1 MSKKKKIILTLS
13 ITVVVL
19 GLAVGL
25 VFFLKN
31 RTRDKKT
38 VNVYPV
44 ESLGYTSDMIGNWD
58 DTLSGN
64 VVINKEQKIY
74 LTSTDQISE
83 VKVQEGDTVKAGDV
97 LLVYDTTAQSLQLET
112 MRADVEIARTA
123 VLAAERDLNILQ
135 NTTPVEPTTEEPTT
149 EEQPPE
155 EPTPGD
161 NPTSEEQPPEE
172 PTPGDNPTS
181 EEQPPEEPTPGDN
194 PTSEEQP
201 PEEPTPGD
209 NPTSEEQPGEVQPQA
224 SVTPREVEQLS
235 QPPIHNEGETE
246 VEGDMLDEQT
256 YTKEELAQA
265 IVDKQNEIKR
275 LNIDYQLKQ
284 VELEILEYQTA
295 TGEVLC
301 NFDGV
306 VKTVADQETAI
317 LNNEP
322 FIVVSGTDGYT
333 VQGYIGELA
342 LASVQE
348 GDTVSMFSYDNGMT
362 YTGVITEISDM
373 PTSDYYSYDGT
384 QQSYYPMTISVTEGD
399 DLAQGMYMEITVEQ
413 SGTASDS
420 VSDSIYIPLALVDKE
435 NGSYYV
441 MKEVDGKLQK
451 VFIKTG
457 KIVWGDTIE
466 VQSGVSM
473 DDYLAIPYSKNA
485 EEGVKTVEKSADEA
499 YGY

>member
-19 GLAVGL
+19 GIAVGL
-25 VFFLKN
+25 VFFLKE
-31 RTRDKKT
+31 RTRNNKT
-38 VNVYPV
+38 VNVYLAAD
-44 ESLGYTSDMIGNWD
+44 LGYTSDMIGNWD
-58 DTLSGN
+58 STLSGN

-74 LTSTDQISE
+74 LTATDQISE

-97 LLVYDTTAQSLQLET
+97 LLVYDTTAQSLKLEA

-123 VLAAERDLNILQ
+123 VLAAQRDLNILQ

-149 EEQPPE
+149 EEPTTE
-155 EPTPGD
+155 EPTTEEPTTEEPTTED
-161 NPTSEEQPPEE
+161 NPTSEE
-172 PTPGDNPTS
+172 PTDN
-181 EEQPPEEPTPGDN
+181 
-194 PTSEEQP
+194 
-201 PEEPTPGD
+201 
-209 NPTSEEQPGEVQPQA
+209 VQPQA
-224 SVTPREVEQLS
+224 SVAPREVEQLS
-235 QPPIHNEGETE
+235 QSPVHNEGQMD
-246 VEGDMLDEQT
+246 VEGDVPDEQT

-265 IVDKQNEIKR
+265 IADKQNEIKR

-322 FIVVSGTDGYT
+322 FIVVGGTDGYT

-348 GDTVSMFSYDNGMT
+348 GDTVSMYSYDNGMT

-373 PTSDYYSYDGT
+373 PISDYYSYDGT
-384 QQSYYPMTISVTEGD
+384 AQSYYPMTISVTEGD
-399 DLAQGMYMEITVEQ
+399 DLTQGMYMEITVEQ
-413 SGTASDS
+413 SNDDS
-420 VSDSIYIPLALVDKE
+420 NSVYIPMALVDKE
-435 NGSYYV
+435 NGAYYV

-457 KIVWGDTIE
+457 KIIWGDTIE
-466 VQSGVSM
+466 VQSGVSI

-485 EEGVKTVEKSADEA
+485 EEGVKTVEKSAEDA

>member
-19 GLAVGL
+19 GISVGL

-31 RTRDKKT
+31 RTRNNKT
-38 VNVYPV
+38 ASVYPV
-44 ESLGYTSDMIGNWD
+44 ENLGYTSDMIGNWD
-58 DTLSGN
+58 STLSGN

-112 MRADVEIARTA
+112 LRADVEIARTA

-149 EEQPPE
+149 EEPTTE
-155 EPTPGD
+155 EPTTEDPTTEDPTTED
-161 NPTSEEQPPEE
+161 NPTSEE
-172 PTPGDNPTS
+172 PTTEDNPTS
-181 EEQPPEEPTPGDN
+181 EESTDN
-194 PTSEEQP
+194 
-201 PEEPTPGD
+201 
-209 NPTSEEQPGEVQPQA
+209 VQPQA
-224 SVTPREVEQLS
+224 SVAPREVEQLS
-235 QPPIHNEGETE
+235 QSPIHNEGEMD
-246 VEGDMLDEQT
+246 VEGDVPDEKT

-265 IVDKQNEIKR
+265 IADKQNEIKK

-322 FIVVSGTDGYT
+322 FIVVGGTDGYT

-348 GDTVSMFSYDNGMT
+348 GDTVSMYSYDNGMT

-373 PTSDYYSYDGT
+373 PVSDYYSYDGT
-384 QQSYYPMTISVTEGD
+384 EQSYYPMTISVTEGD
-399 DLAQGMYMEITVEQ
+399 DLTQGMYMEITVDQ
-413 SGTASDS
+413 SGTD
-420 VSDSIYIPLALVDKE
+420 SDSIYIPMALVGKE
-435 NGSYYV
+435 NGAYYV

-457 KIVWGDTIE
+457 KIIWGDTIE

-485 EEGVKTVEKSADEA
+485 EEGVKAVEKSSDDA

>member
-31 RTRDKKT
+31 RTRNKKT

-135 NTTPVEPTTEEPTT
+135 NTTPEEPTTEEPTT
-149 EEQPPE
+149 EEPTTE
-155 EPTPGD
+155 EPTTEEPTTEEPTTEEPTTEEPTTED
-161 NPTSEEQPPEE
+161 SPTSEE
-172 PTPGDNPTS
+172 TTDN
-181 EEQPPEEPTPGDN
+181 
-194 PTSEEQP
+194 
-201 PEEPTPGD
+201 
-209 NPTSEEQPGEVQPQA
+209 VQPQA
-224 SVTPREVEQLS
+224 SVAPRETERLS
-235 QPPIHNEGETE
+235 QSPIHNEGEMDA
-246 VEGDMLDEQT
+246 EGDLPAEQT

-265 IVDKQNEIKR
+265 IADKQNEIKR

-284 VELEILEYQTA
+284 IELEILEYQTA
-295 TGEVLC
+295 TGEVRC

-322 FIVVSGTDGYT
+322 FIVVGGTDGYT

-342 LASVQE
+342 LSSVQE
-348 GDTVSMFSYDNGMT
+348 GDAVSMFSYDNGMT
-362 YTGVITEISDM
+362 YTGVIDEISDI
-373 PTSDYYSYDGT
+373 PVSDYYIYDGT

-399 DLAQGMYMEITVEQ
+399 GLKQGMYMEITVEQ
-413 SGTASDS
+413 SGTDSD
-420 VSDSIYIPLALVDKE
+420 SDSIYIPLALVDKE

-441 MKEVDGKLQK
+441 MKEVDGKLRK
-451 VFIKTG
+451 EFIKTG
-457 KIVWGDTIE
+457 KIIWGDTIE
-466 VQSGVSM
+466 VQSGVGM
-473 DDYLAIPYSKNA
+473 EDYLAIPYSKNA
-485 EEGVKTVEKSADEA
+485 KEGVRTVEKSADEA

>member
-31 RTRDKKT
+31 RTRNKKT

-44 ESLGYTSDMIGNWD
+44 ESLGYTSDMFGNWD

-64 VVINKEQKIY
+64 VVVNKEQKIY

-123 VLAAERDLNILQ
+123 VLAAQRDLNILQ

-149 EEQPPE
+149 EE
-155 EPTPGD
+155 PTTEDPTTENPTTEDPTTENPTTEDPTTEDPTTEDPTTED
-161 NPTSEEQPPEE
+161 NPTSED
-172 PTPGDNPTS
+172 PTD
-181 EEQPPEEPTPGDN
+181 D
-194 PTSEEQP
+194 
-201 PEEPTPGD
+201 
-209 NPTSEEQPGEVQPQA
+209 VQPQA
-224 SVTPREVEQLS
+224 SVAPREVEQLS
-235 QPPIHNEGETE
+235 QSPIHNEGETD
-246 VEGDMLDEQT
+246 VEGDVPDEKT

-265 IVDKQNEIKR
+265 IADKQNEIKK

-295 TGEVLC
+295 TGEVVC
-301 NFDGV
+301 NFDGI

-348 GDTVSMFSYDNGMT
+348 GDTVSMYSYDNGMT

-373 PTSDYYSYDGT
+373 PVSGYYGYDGT
-384 QQSYYPMTISVTEGD
+384 EQSYYPMTILVTEGD
-399 DLAQGMYMEITVEQ
+399 DLTHGMYMEITVEQ
-413 SGTASDS
+413 SNDDS
-420 VSDSIYIPLALVDKE
+420 NSIYIPMALVDKE
-435 NGSYYV
+435 NGAYYV
-441 MKEVDGKLQK
+441 MKEVDGKLKK

-466 VQSGVSM
+466 VQSGVGM

-485 EEGVKTVEKSADEA
+485 EEGVKTVEKSADNA

>member
-19 GLAVGL
+19 GIAVGL
-25 VFFLKN
+25 VFFLKE
-31 RTRDKKT
+31 RTKNNKT
-38 VNVYPV
+38 VNVY
-44 ESLGYTSDMIGNWD
+44 SAADLGYTSDMIGSWD
-58 DTLSGN
+58 STLSGN

-74 LTSTDQISE
+74 LTATDQISE

-97 LLVYDTTAQSLQLET
+97 LLVYDTTAQSLKLEA

-123 VLAAERDLNILQ
+123 VLAAQRDLNILQ

-149 EEQPPE
+149 EEPTTE
-155 EPTPGD
+155 EPTTEEPTTEEPTTEEPTTEEPTTEDPTTED
-161 NPTSEEQPPEE
+161 NPTSEE
-172 PTPGDNPTS
+172 PTDN
-181 EEQPPEEPTPGDN
+181 
-194 PTSEEQP
+194 
-201 PEEPTPGD
+201 
-209 NPTSEEQPGEVQPQA
+209 VQPQA
-224 SVTPREVEQLS
+224 SVAPREVEQLS
-235 QPPIHNEGETE
+235 QSPVHNEGQMD
-246 VEGDMLDEQT
+246 VEGDVPGDVPDEQT

-265 IVDKQNEIKR
+265 IADKQNEIKR

-322 FIVVSGTDGYT
+322 FIVVGGTDGYT

-348 GDTVSMFSYDNGMT
+348 GDTVSMYSYDNGMN

-384 QQSYYPMTISVTEGD
+384 AQSYYPMTISVTEGD
-399 DLAQGMYMEITVEQ
+399 DLTQGMYMEITVEQ
-413 SGTASDS
+413 SNDDS
-420 VSDSIYIPLALVDKE
+420 NSVYIPMALVDKE
-435 NGSYYV
+435 NGAYYV

-457 KIVWGDTIE
+457 KIIWGDTIE
-466 VQSGVSM
+466 VQSGVSI

-485 EEGVKTVEKSADEA
+485 EEGVKTVQKSAEDA

>member
-13 ITVVVL
+13 IIVVVL

-25 VFFLKN
+25 VLFLKN
-31 RTRDKKT
+31 RTRNKKT

-58 DTLSGN
+58 STLSGN

-74 LTSTDQISE
+74 LTSTDQVSE
-83 VKVQEGDTVKAGDV
+83 VKVQEGDIVKAGDV
-97 LLVYDTTAQSLQLET
+97 LLVYDTTAQSLQLESK
-112 MRADVEIARTA
+112 RADVEIARTA
-123 VLAAERDLNILQ
+123 VLAAERDLKILQ
-135 NTTPVEPTTEEPTT
+135 NTTPVEPQPEEPTT
-149 EEQPPE
+149 EEPTSEEPTTENPPE
-155 EPTPGD
+155 EPTTED
-161 NPTSEEQPPEE
+161 PPEE
-172 PTPGDNPTS
+172 PTTETPADDNPIPGETS
-181 EEQPPEEPTPGDN
+181 TEEQP
-194 PTSEEQP
+194 Q
-201 PEEPTPGD
+201 
-209 NPTSEEQPGEVQPQA
+209 V

-235 QPPIHNEGETE
+235 QSPIRNEGETDPDI
-246 VEGDMLDEQT
+246 DMSDEKT

-265 IVDKQNEIKR
+265 IAEKQNEIKQ

-306 VKTVADQETAI
+306 VKTVADQETSI

-322 FIVVSGTDGYT
+322 FIVVGGTDGYT
-333 VQGYIGELA
+333 VQGYIGELS
-342 LASVQE
+342 LESVHE
-348 GDTVSMFSYDNGMT
+348 GDTVSMYSYDNGMN

-373 PTSDYYSYDGT
+373 PTNGYYGYSGT
-384 QQSYYPMTISVTEGD
+384 EESFYPMTISVTDGD
-399 DLAQGMYMEITVEQ
+399 DLTQGMYMEITVDQ
-413 SGTASDS
+413 AGTDS
-420 VSDSIYIPLALVDKE
+420 NSIYIPMALVDKE
-435 NGSYYV
+435 NGAYYV

-466 VQSGVSM
+466 VQSGISF

-485 EEGVKTVEKSADEA
+485 EEGVKTVEKSADEI